1 MGNIT
6 DFTPEESIEFFKNQF
21 IHFYN
26 VYMSDD
32 CDYKDEVFW
41 SMGLILTEV
50 HNRGLKFDDE
60 FLQKYNL
67 KM

>member
-1 MGNIT
+1 MENT
-6 DFTPEESIEFFKNQF
+6 DFTPTESVEFFKNQF

-32 CDYKDEVFW
+32 CDYKDEVFG
-41 SMGLILTEV
+41 SMWLILAEV
-50 HNRGLKFDDE
+50 HDRGLKFDDE

-67 KM
+67 KI